1 MIKNKKYILIFFLT
15 FISLTLL
22 GILQITDQDMIWT
35 YGFSYNISKG
45 MIPYKEFNMV
55 IGPLY
60 SFIFSLFLYKNSLI
74 IFKLTHIVIYSLIIT
89 LIYKKLDKKIIY
101 IILLLYVQSTMFWY
115 NTFTAMLVLLI
126 LYLLDSNN
134 KYKEI
139 FIGLIIGFIIMTKHN
154 TGITLLLVYL
164 LTSKNKLK
172 ALISFSLPVIITII
186 TLLINHSFFDYINFC
201 YLGLGNFF
209 DNISISSIAIIICI
223 IFIIYLVKSYLKEK
237 DIKILYLFAYLFIL
251 IPLVESIHLLI
262 FSIPLTYYILL
273 KNNNKNITNVIIKSV
288 IIVGT
293 AINIINLHNKTEFV
307 LDNNYLKYS
316 IIMKGTSNYL
326 YNYSKYINNIEGNV
340 YLFLKDAY
348 LIKLY
353 NNNTLTFYDL
363 TNKGNLGKDEFKYIK
378 LMDKE
383 CKKTKCTIILD
394 KLYYKNKKETK
405 NKQLLDKLKKH
416 ITKNY
421 EYIETLPSDDR
432 VYSNNK

>member
-22 GILQITDQDMIWT
+22 GTLQIIDLDEIWT

-45 MIPYKEFNMV
+45 LIPYKDFNMV

-60 SFIFSLFLYKNSLI
+60 SFVFSLFLYKNSLL
-74 IFKLTHIVIYSLIIT
+74 IFKLTHIAIYSLIIT
-89 LIYKKLDKKIIY
+89 LIYKKIDKKIIF
-101 IILLLYVQSTMFWY
+101 IILLLYVQATMFMY
-115 NTFTAMLVLLI
+115 NAFTAMLVVLI

-134 KYKEI
+134 KHKEI

-154 TGITLLLVYL
+154 VGITLLLVYL
-164 LTSKNKLK
+164 ITSKNKLK
-172 ALISFSLPVIITII
+172 ALTSFLLPVIITII
-186 TLLINHSFFDYINFC
+186 VLIINHSFFDYINFC

-209 DNISISSIAIIICI
+209 DNLSIDPLATIISIVY
-223 IFIIYLVKSYLKEK
+223 IIYLLKTYIKEK

-251 IPLVESIHLLI
+251 IPLIEGVHLLI
-262 FSIPLTYYILL
+262 FTIPFAYYVLV
-273 KNNNKNITNVIIKSV
+273 KNDNKKIITTMIKT
-288 IIVGT
+288 I
-293 AINIINLHNKTEFV
+293 AITGSIINSINLYNRTELV

-316 IIMKGTSNYL
+316 IMIKGTSNYL

-340 YLFLKDAY
+340 YLLLKDAY

-363 TNKGNLGKDEFKYIK
+363 INKGNLGKDEYKYIK
-378 LMDKE
+378 IMDKE

-394 KLYYKNKKETK
+394 KLYYKNKKETEK
-405 NKQLLDKLKKH
+405 KQLLENLKKH
-416 ITKNY
+416 ITENY
-421 EYIETLPSDDR
+421 QYIETLPSDDR